1 MEFLKNIFTWWYIE
15 MFWGQVS
22 NNVIGKFKF
31 LLRRFNLLDQLQEN
45 FISRNELSLLSN
57 VFRYFYLLWAII
69 ISILLVLP
77 ALIFSVI
84 IFIIP
89 IVPVIQFTRYVTL

>member
-15 MFWGQVS
+15 LLWGQFS
-22 NNVIGKFKF
+22 INVIGKFKF
-31 LLRRFNLLDQLQEN
+31 ILKKFNFLDLFQDN
-45 FISRNELSLLSN
+45 FISRAESSL
-57 VFRYFYLLWAII
+57 VIRVARYFYLLLAII

-89 IVPVIQFTRYVTL
+89 IVPIVQFFRYLTL